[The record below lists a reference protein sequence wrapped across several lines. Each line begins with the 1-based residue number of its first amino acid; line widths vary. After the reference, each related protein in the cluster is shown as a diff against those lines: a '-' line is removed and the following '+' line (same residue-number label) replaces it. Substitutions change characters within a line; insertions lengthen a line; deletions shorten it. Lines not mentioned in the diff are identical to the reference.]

1 MALTK
6 QQLIARKQGIG
17 GSDAAAILGLSQ
29 WKSPLDIFFDK
40 LDTGEPEQINTP
52 FTEWGIRL
60 ESAIVHKF
68 QDKTEF
74 LKYSCNKLFT
84 SFFYLI

>member
-40 LDTGEPEQINTP
+40 LDTAEPMDNVSSP
-52 FTEWGIRL
+52 FMEWGNRL
-60 ESAIVHKF
+60 ESAIVQKF
-68 QDKTEF
+68 QEEMGVER
-74 LKYSCNKLFT
+74 
-84 SFFYLI
+84 